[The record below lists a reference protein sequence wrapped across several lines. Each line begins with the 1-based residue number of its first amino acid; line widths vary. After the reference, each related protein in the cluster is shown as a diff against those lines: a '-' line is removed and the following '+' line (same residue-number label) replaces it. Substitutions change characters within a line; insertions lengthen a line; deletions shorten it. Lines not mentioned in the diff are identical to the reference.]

1 MDDIY
6 KKLGVISLAVITVYF
21 FYKILEINTSIMEGF
36 ANKKGKKSNN
46 YKNYVKETRDSM
58 KKKTE
63 QLRDTLLIG
72 KYKHE
77 YEDIVL
83 ELEDYLNLS
92 MLEAVNILSSTKKEQ
107 FNKDDIELIKN
118 INQVNEFRKTLD
130 DIMTFI
136 DKQK

>member
-6 KKLGVISLAVITVYF
+6 KKLGFISLVVITVYF
-21 FYKILEINTSIMEGF
+21 FYKVLEMNNAIMEGF
-36 ANKKGKKSNN
+36 ASKKGKKSRDE
-46 YKNYVKETRDSM
+46 KNYVKETKDSI

-72 KYKHE
+72 KYKHD
-77 YEDIVL
+77 YEDIIL

-92 MLEAVNILSSTKKEQ
+92 MLEAVNLLTAGKKKQ
-107 FNKDDIELIKN
+107 FDKDDIELIKT

-130 DIMTFI
+130 DVMTFV

>member
-6 KKLGVISLAVITVYF
+6 KKLGFISLVVITVYF
-21 FYKILEINTSIMEGF
+21 FYKVLEINKTIMEGF
-36 ANKKGKKSNN
+36 ANKKGKKSRDE
-46 YKNYVKETRDSM
+46 KNYVKETKDSL

-72 KYKHE
+72 KYKHD
-77 YEDIVL
+77 YEDIIL

-92 MLEAVNILSSTKKEQ
+92 MLEAVNLLSAVKKDQ
-107 FNKDDIELIKN
+107 FDKDDIELIKS
-118 INQVNEFRKTLD
+118 INQVNKFRQTLD
-130 DIMTFI
+130 DVMTFV